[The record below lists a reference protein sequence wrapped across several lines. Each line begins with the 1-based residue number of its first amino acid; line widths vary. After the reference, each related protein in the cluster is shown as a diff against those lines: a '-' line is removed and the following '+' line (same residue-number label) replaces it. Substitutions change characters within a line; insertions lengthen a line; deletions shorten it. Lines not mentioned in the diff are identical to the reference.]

1 MRLKAVKKIVVA
13 AIFSLIAASTSLL
26 FPQAAKADRVVYCH
40 PVTDNRVLK
49 ESAADHPYAYA
60 NGFREGEQSAR
71 NREVYKPR
79 TAGGEFARGFQDGYL
94 NLPYAGQE
102 NVVPRTIVQHTTTVC
117 NEDGYYT
124 VAPSPAYI
132 YNPYP
137 IYVSPYPT
145 YGINFGFG
153 RGFHFGF
160 GGGFHGWGHHRR
172 W

>member
-1 MRLKAVKKIVVA
+1 MKKIVFA
-13 AIFSLIAASTSLL
+13 AIFSLIAGSTSLL

-49 ESAADHPYAYA
+49 ESAPDHPHAYA
-60 NGFREGEQSAR
+60 NGYREGEQSAR
-71 NREVYKPR
+71 NREAYKPR

-102 NVVPRTIVQHTTTVC
+102 NVVSKTIVQQTTQVC

-124 VAPSPAYI
+124 VAPPPAYI
-132 YNPYP
+132 YNPYA
-137 IYVSPYPT
+137 IYGSPYPT
-145 YGINFGFG
+145 FGINFGFG
-153 RGFHFGF
+153 RGGYR
-160 GGGFHGWGHHRR
+160 WGHYRR

>member
-1 MRLKAVKKIVVA
+1 MVVQYGAISGCFETARTTLIDWGIKISLKRIERLTYY
-13 AIFSLIAASTSLL
+13 F
-26 FPQAAKADRVVYCH
+26 
-40 PVTDNRVLK
+40 
-49 ESAADHPYAYA
+49 
-60 NGFREGEQSAR
+60 GQS
-71 NREVYKPR
+71 
-79 TAGGEFARGFQDGYL
+79 D
-94 NLPYAGQE
+94 
-102 NVVPRTIVQHTTTVC
+102 VVPKTIVQHTTQVC

-124 VAPSPAYI
+124 VAPPPAYI

-160 GGGFHGWGHHRR
+160 GGGFHRWGHYRR

>member
-13 AIFSLIAASTSLL
+13 TLFSLIAGSTSLL

-40 PVTDNRVLK
+40 PVIDNRVLT
-49 ESAADHPYAYA
+49 SAANHPNAYT
-60 NGFREGEQSAR
+60 NGFREGQQSAR
-71 NREVYKPR
+71 NREAYKPR
-79 TAGGEFARGFQDGYL
+79 SAGGEFARGFQDGYL

-102 NVVPRTIVQHTTTVC
+102 NVVPKTIVQHTTQIC
-117 NEDGYYT
+117 DDDAYT
-124 VAPSPAYI
+124 VAPSPVYI

-137 IYVSPYPT
+137 IYVSPYPS

>member
-1 MRLKAVKKIVVA
+1 MKKIVVA
-13 AIFSLIAASTSLL
+13 AIFSLIAGSTSLL
-26 FPQAAKADRVVYCH
+26 FPQAAKADRVVYCR
-40 PVTDNRVLK
+40 PVIDNRVLN
-49 ESAADHPYAYA
+49 SAANHPNAYT
-60 NGFREGEQSAR
+60 NGFREGQQSAR
-71 NREVYKPR
+71 NREAYKPR
-79 TAGGEFARGFQDGYL
+79 TVGGEFARGFQDGYL

-102 NVVPRTIVQHTTTVC
+102 NVVPRTIVQHTTQIC
-117 NEDGYYT
+117 DDDGYT
-124 VAPSPAYI
+124 VAPSPVYI

>member
-1 MRLKAVKKIVVA
+1 MTKILVA
-13 AIFSLIAASTSLL
+13 AIFSLIAGSTSLL

-49 ESAADHPYAYA
+49 SAADHPDAYA

-71 NREVYKPR
+71 NRVAYKPR

-102 NVVPRTIVQHTTTVC
+102 EVVPKTIVQHITQVC

-124 VAPSPAYI
+124 VAPPPAYI
-132 YNPYP
+132 YNPYA
-137 IYVSPYPT
+137 IYGSPYPT
-145 YGINFGFG
+145 FGINFGFG
-153 RGFHFGF
+153 RGFHR
-160 GGGFHGWGHHRR
+160 WGHYRR